1 MHSRQSK
8 RVVVKVGSSL
18 VTNNGEGLDRAA
30 IAKWAE
36 QIAALLKAGHQ
47 VLMVSSGAIAEGM
60 QRLGWATRPQEIHQL
75 QAAAAVGQ
83 MGLVQV
89 YESCF
94 AHFNLRSAQILLTNA
109 DLANDE
115 RNANAKA
122 TLETLLKLGVI
133 PIINENDTVVTDEI
147 KFGDNDNL
155 AALVS
160 NLIEADLLIIL
171 TDQGGLYTA
180 DPRHD
185 SSASLVSEAV
195 AGDPALEK
203 MAGGAGS
210 QLGKGGM
217 LTKVLA
223 AKVAAQTGASTVI
236 ASGKEMDILT
246 RLLSGESIGTY
257 LNLRS
262 NQ

>member
-1 MHSRQSK
+1 MTVQKAK
-8 RVVVKVGSSL
+8 RIVVKVGSSL
-18 VTNNGEGLDRAA
+18 VTNNGEGLDHAA
-30 IAKWAE
+30 IAMWAE
-36 QIAALLKAGHQ
+36 QMAALLASGHE

-60 QRLGWATRPQEIHQL
+60 QRLGWTKRPQEIHQL

-94 AHFNLRSAQILLTNA
+94 ARFDLRSAQILLTNA
-109 DLANDE
+109 DLAHPE

-122 TLETLLKLGVI
+122 TLETLLRLGVV

-155 AALVS
+155 AALVA
-160 NLIEADLLIIL
+160 NLIHADLLVIL
-171 TDQGGLYTA
+171 TDQGGLFTA
-180 DPRHD
+180 DPRRD
-185 SSASLVSEAV
+185 ASATLLSDVV

-210 QLGKGGM
+210 ELSKGGM

-223 AKVAAQTGASTVI
+223 AKVAAQTGAATVI
-236 ASGKEMDILT
+236 ASGHESRVLIRLLAGEKIGT
-246 RLLSGESIGTY
+246 RLS
-257 LNLRS
+257 
-262 NQ
+262 

>member
-1 MHSRQSK
+1 MTVQKVK
-8 RVVVKVGSSL
+8 RIVVKLESSL
-18 VTNNGEGLDRAA
+18 VTNNGEGLDHAA
-30 IAKWAE
+30 IAMWAE
-36 QIAALLKAGHQ
+36 QMAALLASGYE

-60 QRLGWATRPQEIHQL
+60 QRLGWTKRPQEIHQL

-94 AHFNLRSAQILLTNA
+94 ARFDLRSAQILLTNA
-109 DLANDE
+109 DLAHPE

-122 TLETLLKLGVI
+122 TLETLLRLGVV

-155 AALVS
+155 AALVA
-160 NLIEADLLIIL
+160 NLIHADLLVIL
-171 TDQGGLYTA
+171 TDQGGLFTA
-180 DPRHD
+180 DPRRD
-185 SSASLVSEAV
+185 ASATLLSDVV

-210 QLGKGGM
+210 ELSKGGM

-223 AKVAAQTGASTVI
+223 AKVAAQTGAATVI
-236 ASGKEMDILT
+236 ASGHESRVLIRLLAGEKIGT
-246 RLLSGESIGTY
+246 RLS
-257 LNLRS
+257 
-262 NQ
+262 

>member
-1 MHSRQSK
+1 MTVQKVK
-8 RVVVKVGSSL
+8 RIVVKVGSSL
-18 VTNNGEGLDRAA
+18 VTNNGEGLDHAA
-30 IAKWAE
+30 IAMWAE
-36 QIAALLKAGHQ
+36 QMAALLASGYE

-60 QRLGWATRPQEIHQL
+60 QRLGWTKRPQEIHQL

-94 AHFNLRSAQILLTNA
+94 ARFDLRSAQILLTNA
-109 DLANDE
+109 DLAHPE

-122 TLETLLKLGVI
+122 TLETLLRLGVV

-155 AALVS
+155 AALVA
-160 NLIEADLLIIL
+160 NLIHADLLVIL
-171 TDQGGLYTA
+171 TDQGGLFTA
-180 DPRHD
+180 DPRRD
-185 SSASLVSEAV
+185 ASATLLSDVV

-210 QLGKGGM
+210 ELSKGGM

-223 AKVAAQTGASTVI
+223 AKVAAQIGAATVI
-236 ASGKEMDILT
+236 ASGHESRVLIRLLAGEKIGT
-246 RLLSGESIGTY
+246 RLS
-257 LNLRS
+257 
-262 NQ
+262 